1 MSVKTKLLLLVSLSI
16 AASVVAVALLIEQR
30 THQAFRL
37 IEKERTA
44 GLVHQ
49 FQSEFNHEGDEITHG
64 VETIANTDS
73 MLRTVIELS
82 LGATDYAAHVNE
94 AAAYATA
101 QRLDFLDLIAPDGT
115 IISSYHWP
123 ARFGYKE
130 TWFLEPPKPLPAQ
143 AFLKHL
149 ETSQGAV
156 LALVCVR
163 PVRTHGSNFYLI
175 GGRKL
180 DQVLQAL
187 SPPEGVH
194 VSIYSAPEQGPGELI
209 GTSSGSVPSANLMPL
224 IQRAID

>member
-1 MSVKTKLLLLVSLSI
+1 
-16 AASVVAVALLIEQR
+16 
-30 THQAFRL
+30 
-37 IEKERTA
+37 
-44 GLVHQ
+44 
-49 FQSEFNHEGDEITHG
+49 
-64 VETIANTDS
+64 
-73 MLRTVIELS
+73 
-82 LGATDYAAHVNE
+82 
-94 AAAYATA
+94 
-101 QRLDFLDLIAPDGT
+101 LIAPDGT

-163 PVRTHGSNFYLI
+163 PVRTHGANFYLI

-180 DQVLQAL
+180 DLVLQAL

-194 VSIYSAPEQGPGELI
+194 VSIYSAPEQGPGELL
-209 GTSSGSVPSANLMPL
+209 GTSSDSVPSANLMPL
-224 IQRAID
+224 IQKAIDQHGEASATIEWGPDLPQEQIVHAIALPGYADRVPAVLLVGNSLEQETALEKHIGKVSLLIAAVGMLLGI